1 MTYVPQKAGIK
12 ADVITFAEALRIARG
27 AKKTRPSRYERE
39 GRACT
44 GVTNSLELNP
54 GGELNCTWEESSLCF
69 AEIGVGGRSDRI
81 QRQV

>member
-1 MTYVPQKAGIK
+1 MLSPSQKHCGLH
-12 ADVITFAEALRIARG
+12 AEQKRHALLG
-27 AKKTRPSRYERE
+27 YERE

-54 GGELNCTWEESSLCF
+54 GGELYCTWEESSLCF